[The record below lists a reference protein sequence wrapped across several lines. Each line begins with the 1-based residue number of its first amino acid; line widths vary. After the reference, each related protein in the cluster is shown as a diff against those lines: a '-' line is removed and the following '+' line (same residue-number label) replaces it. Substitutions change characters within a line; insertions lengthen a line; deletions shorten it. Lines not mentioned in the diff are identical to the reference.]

1 MSILLVNSFKN
12 IELMLSFGNWKRYST
27 EMKGVFMILIGWIKR
42 WIFMYK
48 LNKYHPLPNDW
59 NDYEID
65 SIDVSE

>member
-1 MSILLVNSFKN
+1 
-12 IELMLSFGNWKRYST
+12 
-27 EMKGVFMILIGWIKR
+27 MKGVFMILIGWIKR